1 MLCFKVDSAC
11 FVLKIFQLGFAQ
23 YTLFSVIIHYSGAFI
38 EVISLFEENIDTVL
52 SFFISLSQL
61 VWLGLF
67 LFQRKLGWLKN
78 SVSFWGN
85 FCYFCIYTQCMHAYW
100 YQRGSTLKSYVL
112 ILIAFKLFVVLIWI
126 YGVYIYIHDACLHIF
141 FLHACSLKSTWFHT
155 QQYMLCR
162 CQWNLLIRK
171 LAHSSLHLPSPNA
184 YLNSRMN

>member
-1 MLCFKVDSAC
+1 M
-11 FVLKIFQLGFAQ
+11 
-23 YTLFSVIIHYSGAFI
+23 TIHYLGAFI
-38 EVISLFEENIDTVL
+38 EVKSLFEENIDTVL

-85 FCYFCIYTQCMHAYW
+85 FCYFCIYTQCMHADW

-141 FLHACSLKSTWFHT
+141 FRHACSLKSTWFHT

-184 YLNSRMN
+184 YLNSRMK

>member
-1 MLCFKVDSAC
+1 M
-11 FVLKIFQLGFAQ
+11 
-23 YTLFSVIIHYSGAFI
+23 TIHYLGAFI
-38 EVISLFEENIDTVL
+38 EVKSLFEENIDTVL

-67 LFQRKLGWLKN
+67 LFKRKLGWLKN
-78 SVSFWGN
+78 SVNFWEN
-85 FCYFCIYTQCMHAYW
+85 LCYFCIYTQCMHAYW

-141 FLHACSLKSTWFHT
+141 FRHACSLKSTWFHT

-171 LAHSSLHLPSPNA
+171 LAHSSFAFTFS
-184 YLNSRMN
+184 